1 MDCEFG
7 STPSARIIKTEK
19 RIWRSPIERQEKI
32 NIVNKRIKNC
42 KKAAAMFELIRN
54 CINIYENETKE

>member
-42 KKAAAMFELIRN
+42 KKVAAMFQFIRN